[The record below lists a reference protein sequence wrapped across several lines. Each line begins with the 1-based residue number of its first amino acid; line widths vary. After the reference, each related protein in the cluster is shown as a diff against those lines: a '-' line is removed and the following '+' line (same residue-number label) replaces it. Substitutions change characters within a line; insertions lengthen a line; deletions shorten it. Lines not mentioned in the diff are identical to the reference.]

1 MGMRKLLLILT
12 ILLSLYSS
20 GQSPMF
26 KLIAKKAAACTPDA
40 DAQAFIDSVG
50 ITVQSEKDAICNL
63 VSQLKSNSLWAKGIA
78 IYPLSGTSAT
88 SQKWNLK
95 DPRDVNAAYRIT
107 WSGTLTHNSSGVKP
121 SSGGK
126 GLFNLAYNSIDIDSF
141 SIAAYITENASSA
154 YGSVGVAANI
164 SELYSPFPGG
174 NIYLWKHGNNLVST
188 NGATGSGDARGFYL
202 GNSSSAGTSAW
213 YNGSS
218 KSSQST
224 VATST
229 ATTTSYSINPASSFT
244 NTIGLVWMGWGL
256 TNSEISTLNTI
267 IETYMDAI
275 GRGYQ

>member
-1 MGMRKLLLILT
+1 MGMRKLLLIAT
-12 ILLSLYSS
+12 IFFSLYSS
-20 GQSPMF
+20 GQTPMF

-63 VSQLKSNSLWAKGIA
+63 VSQLKSNS
-78 IYPLSGTSAT
+78 
-88 SQKWNLK
+88 
-95 DPRDVNAAYRIT
+95 AYRIT

-121 SSGGK
+121 SSNGK

-141 SIAAYITENASSA
+141 SIAAYITENASSG
-154 YGSVGVAANI
+154 YGAVGVAANI

-174 NIYLWKHGNNLVST
+174 NIYLWKYGNNLVST

-229 ATTTSYSINPASSFT
+229 TTTTSYSINPASFFT

-267 IETYMDAI
+267 IETYMDAV